1 MTSHTRLTAHQR
13 AGKQEDD
20 GVNLEAAEVGGQFCI
35 IGIKWEFT

>member
-20 GVNLEAAEVGGQFCI
+20 GVNLEAAEAGASSV
-35 IGIKWEFT
+35 TLHM